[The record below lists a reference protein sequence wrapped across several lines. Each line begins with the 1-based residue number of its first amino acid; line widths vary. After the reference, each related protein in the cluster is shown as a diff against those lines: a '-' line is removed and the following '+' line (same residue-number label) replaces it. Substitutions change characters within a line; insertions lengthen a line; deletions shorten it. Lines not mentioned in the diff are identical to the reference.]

1 VSDRYPI
8 GHGCSCRRASVSAAA
23 LLGPASAI
31 TGLGALRPV
40 RLCDVD
46 DRALFCLIDRRRGY
60 LRADDDYT
68 DQELTLAL
76 LLGST

>member
-23 LLGPASAI
+23 LLGPV
-31 TGLGALRPV
+31 ALRPV

-46 DRALFCLIDRRRGY
+46 DRALFCLIDRRRGH

-76 LLGST
+76 LLGTT